1 MTVNIV
7 PLMRLSLWL
16 LLAAS
21 ALVALFW
28 LMLVVASGFT
38 IWTNESNGAG
48 LTLQTG
54 LFLAPVALFVGL
66 KLSKHN
72 FGLSVALFVLSWLV
86 AFTALITLHLL

>member
-1 MTVNIV
+1 MPVNIV

-16 LLAAS
+16 LLVAA

-38 IWTNESNGAG
+38 IWTNESNAVG

-54 LFLAPVALFVGL
+54 LLLSPVALFLGL
-66 KLSKHN
+66 KLSKN
-72 FGLSVALFVLSWLV
+72 SVGLSATLFMLSWLV
-86 AFTALITLHLL
+86 AFAALITLHLL